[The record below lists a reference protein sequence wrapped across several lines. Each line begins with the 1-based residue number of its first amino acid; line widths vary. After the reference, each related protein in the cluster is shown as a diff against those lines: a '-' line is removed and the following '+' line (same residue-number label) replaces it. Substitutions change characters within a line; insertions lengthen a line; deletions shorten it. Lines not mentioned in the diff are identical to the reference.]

1 MKSALRLFIGL
12 WLACGAALA
21 GAEVAV
27 PPLKARVTDLAALL
41 QAGEVAALEQQ
52 LAALET
58 RKGSQ
63 VAILIV
69 PTTQPETIEQYAL
82 RVAENW
88 KLGRKGVNDGA
99 LIVVAKDDRKLRIEV
114 GYGLEGVIPDAIAKR
129 IISDTIT
136 PLFKQKQFHA
146 GLDAGV
152 QQIVK
157 LIDGEALPP
166 PQSKPQQSTGDDDG
180 GWWLLMA
187 FVALGA
193 ARLVSSML
201 GKLKG
206 AVLIGVAGGVAAWLF
221 TQIIVIGLVAA
232 FAAFLIAL
240 LAASGSS
247 GWGGTS
253 GGGWSSSSGGGSD
266 SSFSGGGG
274 DFGGGGASGDW

>member
-12 WLACGAALA
+12 WLVCGATLA
-21 GAEVAV
+21 AAEVAV

-41 QAGEVAALEQQ
+41 EVGEVAALEQQ
-52 LAALET
+52 LSALET

-136 PLFKQKQFHA
+136 PLFKQKQFYA

-152 QQIVK
+152 RQIVK

-166 PQSKPQQSTGDDDG
+166 PQPQQSAADDDG

-187 FVALGA
+187 FVAFGA
-193 ARLVSSML
+193 ARLMSSVF

-206 AVLIGVAGGVAAWLF
+206 AALIGVAGGVAAWLF

-240 LAASGSS
+240 LAAAGSS

-266 SSFSGGGG
+266 SGFSGGGG